1 MTEFDRAERAEPAR
15 PVMVVRATARPWP
28 AWLLASAIVLV
39 VGSMML
45 VTDAVA
51 EGIPA
56 TITAVLVIAAFAV
69 MSGCAAAITFRWRTS
84 LRCDGA
90 NLVVRDPLGARVV
103 ALSDDVHL
111 TRWLDANTH
120 KPVIWVVRGGALVA
134 PVSPLLA
141 PLRVEAL
148 AIAVGVQ
155 VVDLDDPPSLIVR

>member
-1 MTEFDRAERAEPAR
+1 MTEFDRSERAEPSR
-15 PVMVVRATARPWP
+15 PVLVVRATARPWP

-45 VTDAVA
+45 VTDVVA
-51 EGIPA
+51 EGIPS

-111 TRWLDANTH
+111 TRWLDANTQ

-148 AIAVGVQ
+148 AIAVGVR
-155 VVDLDDPPSLIVR
+155 VVDLDDPPSSIVR